1 MESMTM
7 RTATSRSKTVFVN
20 FFYKSSFSVPP
31 SRSHSQSSIT
41 SEMGDLHMSSQS
53 TVSEGSRAATGEEEE
68 VLEEANPN
76 ELFFMQWVT
85 VILNIL
91 PKLHPVQEARE
102 ESEDGKDDHWNA
114 YSCWKVWILLPSIF
128 LMHTVQEVVQWW
140 YIDAQIEPT
149 RLWVCLSGN
158 DTMWSFIADK
168 WRDTMWC

>member
-1 MESMTM
+1 M
-7 RTATSRSKTVFVN
+7 RVWNDNTKVFFSPSSSSIRSL
-20 FFYKSSFSVPP
+20 
-31 SRSHSQSSIT
+31 SQSSVT
-41 SEMGDLHMSSQS
+41 VEMGGLMMSTQSSCDGDDLEDN
-53 TVSEGSRAATGEEEE
+53 VEEE
-68 VLEEANPN
+68 VLVEENPN

-85 VILNIL
+85 VVLIVL

-102 ESEDGKDDHWNA
+102 EGEDGKDDHWNA